1 MQEETDTMRN
11 ILSNKRAFQFVL
23 ASLIL
28 IPFIIVG
35 IIGFQQFF
43 KEPEKVE
50 YSIEEYHS
58 VKENVYFFGNQRKF
72 VLVRRGSFGN
82 GTYLYTTE
90 RKVMTNKGG
99 VDLTYRKNR
108 PKSDYWK
115 IRLYDY
121 RTEDLAVKEVDLN
134 KVVEDYDASF
144 FPIDFRIFTYRNNPK
159 STINIE
165 VKDKQGYRKTLVLNI
180 DSGKVEGEYQE
191 HSDMYEVGP
200 YFYYTTLDQYAKD
213 KGYLVDH
220 LISIYSDFKA
230 EGKVIDTN
238 INLFEEY
245 PEIEKKITEEG
256 WILNPQEEY
265 VTPEEWFDK
274 VLYWMAP
281 KGEEKLTIYGI
292 DTKGQISDTPLT
304 TYAEYEAWVQKQRSE
319 WNKIET
325 NYSYHN

>member
-1 MQEETDTMRN
+1 MQEETDTMRK
-11 ILSNKRAFQFVL
+11 ILKNKRAFQFVL

-72 VLVRRGSFGN
+72 VLMNTDSNVRPGSSI
-82 GTYLYTTE
+82 YLYTTE

-99 VDLTYRKNR
+99 VDLTFRTNM

-121 RTEDLAVKEVDLN
+121 RTEDLVVKEVDLN
-134 KVVEDYDASF
+134 KVVEDYEAGF
-144 FPIDFRIFTYRNNPK
+144 FPMYFKFAEYRNNPK
-159 STINIE
+159 NVINIE
-165 VKDKQGYRKTLVLNI
+165 VKDKQGTMKTFVLNI
-180 DSGKVEGEYQE
+180 DSGKVEGEYQKRVDWDE
-191 HSDMYEVGP
+191 TFPD
-200 YFYYTTLDQYAKD
+200 FIYTTLDQSAKD
-213 KGYLVDH
+213 KGYLVGRIIKSSWH
-220 LISIYSDFKA
+220 FKE

-238 INLFEEY
+238 IHLFEEY

-274 VLYWMAP
+274 VLYWVAP
-281 KGEEKLTIYGI
+281 KGEDKLTIYGI
-292 DTKGQISDTPLT
+292 DTKGQVSDTPLT
-304 TYAEYEAWVQKQRSE
+304 TYAEYQARVQKQRSE
-319 WNKIET
+319 GNVNET
-325 NYSYHN
+325 N

>member
-1 MQEETDTMRN
+1 MQEETDTMRK
-11 ILSNKRAFQFVL
+11 ILKNKRAFQFVV

-35 IIGFQQFF
+35 TVGFQQLF

-90 RKVMTNKGG
+90 RKVMTSKGG
-99 VDLTYRKNR
+99 VDLTDRKNR

-134 KVVEDYDASF
+134 KVVADYDASF

-165 VKDKQGYRKTLVLNI
+165 VKNKQGTIKTVVLNI

-191 HSDMYEVGP
+191 RSDVYEAGP

-220 LISIYSDFKA
+220 LISISSDFKA
-230 EGKVIDTN
+230 EGKVIDIN

-265 VTPEEWFDK
+265 VTQEEWFDK
-274 VLYWMAP
+274 VLHWMAP

-292 DTKGQISDTPLT
+292 DTKGQVSDTPLT
-304 TYAEYEAWVQKQRSE
+304 TYAEYQAWVQKQRPE
-319 WNKIET
+319 GNINET
-325 NYSYHN
+325 N

>member
-1 MQEETDTMRN
+1 MRK
-11 ILSNKRAFQFVL
+11 ILKNKRAFQWMV

-35 IIGFQQFF
+35 TVGFQQLF

-90 RKVMTNKGG
+90 RKVMTSKGG
-99 VDLTYRKNR
+99 VDLTDRKNR

-121 RTEDLAVKEVDLN
+121 RTEDLADKEVDLN

-159 STINIE
+159 NVINIE
-165 VKDKQGYRKTLVLNI
+165 VKDKQGTMKTFVLNI
-180 DSGKVEGEYQE
+180 DSGKVEGEYQKR
-191 HSDMYEVGP
+191 SDIYEAGP

-220 LISIYSDFKA
+220 LISISSDFKE

-245 PEIEKKITEEG
+245 PEIEKKITEG
-256 WILNPQEEY
+256 DWALIPQEEY

-274 VLYWMAP
+274 VLHWMAP
-281 KGEEKLTIYGI
+281 KGEDKLTIYGI
-292 DTKGQISDTPLT
+292 DTKGQISDTPFT

-319 WNKIET
+319 GKINET
-325 NYSYHN
+325 N

>member
-1 MQEETDTMRN
+1 MQEETDTMRK
-11 ILSNKRAFQFVL
+11 ILKNKRAFQFVL

-35 IIGFQQFF
+35 TVGFQQLF

-58 VKENVYFFGNQRKF
+58 ANENVYFFGNQRKF
-72 VLVRRGSFGN
+72 VLMNTDSNVRPGSSI
-82 GTYLYTTE
+82 YLYTTE

-99 VDLTYRKNR
+99 VDLTFRENM

-121 RTEDLAVKEVDLN
+121 RTEELAVKEVDLN
-134 KVVEDYDASF
+134 KVVEDYEAGF
-144 FPIDFRIFTYRNNPK
+144 FPMYFKFAEYRNNPK
-159 STINIE
+159 NVINIE
-165 VKDKQGYRKTLVLNI
+165 VKDNQGTMKTFVLNI
-180 DSGKVEGEYQE
+180 DSGKVEGEYQKRV
-191 HSDMYEVGP
+191 DIYEEGP
-200 YFYYTTLDQYAKD
+200 YFYYTTLDQHTEN
-213 KGYLVDH
+213 KGYLVNHVIGTYGDW
-220 LISIYSDFKA
+220 KA

-265 VTPEEWFDK
+265 VTSEEWFDK

-292 DTKGQISDTPLT
+292 DTKGQVSDTPLT

-319 WNKIET
+319 GKINET
-325 NYSYHN
+325 N

>member
-11 ILSNKRAFQFVL
+11 ILSNRRAFQFVL

-90 RKVMTNKGG
+90 RKVMTSKGG
-99 VDLTYRKNR
+99 VDLTDRKNR

-121 RTEDLAVKEVDLN
+121 RTEDLADKEVDLN

-159 STINIE
+159 NVINIE
-165 VKDKQGYRKTLVLNI
+165 VKDKQGTMKTFVLNI
-180 DSGKVEGEYQE
+180 DSGKVEGEYQKR
-191 HSDMYEVGP
+191 SDIYEAGP

-220 LISIYSDFKA
+220 LIRISSDFKE

-274 VLYWMAP
+274 VLHWMAP
-281 KGEEKLTIYGI
+281 KGEDKLTIYGI

-304 TYAEYEAWVQKQRSE
+304 TYADYQAWVQKQRSE
-319 WNKIET
+319 GNINET
-325 NYSYHN
+325 N

>member
-1 MQEETDTMRN
+1 MQEETDTMRK
-11 ILSNKRAFQFVL
+11 ILKNKRAFQFVL

-35 IIGFQQFF
+35 TVGFQQLF

-72 VLVRRGSFGN
+72 VLLNTDSKARPGGGV
-82 GTYLYTTE
+82 YLYTTE
-90 RKVMTNKGG
+90 RKVMTSKGG
-99 VDLTYRKNR
+99 VDLTDRKNR

-134 KVVEDYDASF
+134 KVVADYDASF
-144 FPIDFRIFTYRNNPK
+144 FPIDFKILTYRDNPK

-165 VKDKQGYRKTLVLNI
+165 VKDNQGDMKTVVLNI
-180 DSGKVEGEYQE
+180 DSGKVEGEYQKR
-191 HSDMYEVGP
+191 SDIYEAGP

-220 LISIYSDFKA
+220 LISISSDFKE

-274 VLYWMAP
+274 VLHWMAP

-304 TYAEYEAWVQKQRSE
+304 TYAEYQAWVQKQRSE
-319 WNKIET
+319 GNINET
-325 NYSYHN
+325 N

>member
-1 MQEETDTMRN
+1 MQEETDTMRK
-11 ILSNKRAFQFVL
+11 ILKNKRAFQFVL

-35 IIGFQQFF
+35 TVGFQQLF

-90 RKVMTNKGG
+90 RKVMTSKGG
-99 VDLTYRKNR
+99 VDLTDRKNR

-121 RTEDLAVKEVDLN
+121 RTEDLADKEVDLN

-159 STINIE
+159 NVINIE
-165 VKDKQGYRKTLVLNI
+165 VKDKQGTIKTLVLNI

-191 HSDMYEVGP
+191 RSDIYEAGP
-200 YFYYTTLDQYAKD
+200 YYFYTTLDQYAED
-213 KGYLVDH
+213 KGYLVGRIIKSSLH
-220 LISIYSDFKA
+220 FKE

-245 PEIEKKITEEG
+245 PEIEKKITEG
-256 WILNPQEEY
+256 DWILTPQEEY
-265 VTPEEWFDK
+265 VTLEEWYDK
-274 VLYWMAP
+274 VLHWMAP

-292 DTKGQISDTPLT
+292 DTKGQVSDTPLP
-304 TYAEYEAWVQKQRSE
+304 TYAEYQAWVQKQRSE
-319 WNKIET
+319 GNINET
-325 NYSYHN
+325 N

>member
-1 MQEETDTMRN
+1 MRK
-11 ILSNKRAFQFVL
+11 ILKNKRAFQWMV

-35 IIGFQQFF
+35 TVGFQQLF

-90 RKVMTNKGG
+90 RKVMTSKGG
-99 VDLTYRKNR
+99 VDLTDRKNR

-121 RTEDLAVKEVDLN
+121 RTEDLADKEVDLN

-159 STINIE
+159 NVINIE
-165 VKDKQGYRKTLVLNI
+165 VKDKQGTMKTFVLNI
-180 DSGKVEGEYQE
+180 DSGKVEGEYQKR
-191 HSDMYEVGP
+191 SDIYEAGP

-274 VLYWMAP
+274 VLHWMAP

-304 TYAEYEAWVQKQRSE
+304 TYAEYQAWVQKQRSE
-319 WNKIET
+319 GNINET
-325 NYSYHN
+325 N

>member
-35 IIGFQQFF
+35 TVGLQQLF

-99 VDLTYRKNR
+99 VDLTSRKNR

-134 KVVEDYDASF
+134 KVVEDYEAGF
-144 FPIDFRIFTYRNNPK
+144 FPMYFKFAEYRNNPK
-159 STINIE
+159 NVINIE
-165 VKDKQGYRKTLVLNI
+165 VKDKQGTMKTFVLNI
-180 DSGKVEGEYQE
+180 DSGKVEGEYQKRVDWDE
-191 HSDMYEVGP
+191 TFPD
-200 YFYYTTLDQYAKD
+200 FIYTTLDQSAKD
-213 KGYLVDH
+213 KGYLVGRIIKSSWH
-220 LISIYSDFKA
+220 FKE

-238 INLFEEY
+238 IHLFEEY

-281 KGEEKLTIYGI
+281 KGEDKLTIYGI
-292 DTKGQISDTPLT
+292 DTKGQVSDTPLT
-304 TYAEYEAWVQKQRSE
+304 TYAEYQAWVQKQRSE
-319 WNKIET
+319 GNINET
-325 NYSYHN
+325 N

>member
-1 MQEETDTMRN
+1 VQEETDTMRN
-11 ILSNKRAFQFVL
+11 ILSNRRAFQFVL

-90 RKVMTNKGG
+90 RKVMTSKGG
-99 VDLTYRKNR
+99 VDLTDRKNR

-121 RTEDLAVKEVDLN
+121 RTEDLADKEVDLN

-159 STINIE
+159 NVINIE
-165 VKDKQGYRKTLVLNI
+165 VKDKQGTMKTFVLNI
-180 DSGKVEGEYQE
+180 DSGKVEGEYQKR
-191 HSDMYEVGP
+191 SDIYEAGP

-220 LISIYSDFKA
+220 LISISSDFKE

-281 KGEEKLTIYGI
+281 KGEDKLTIYGI
-292 DTKGQISDTPLT
+292 DTKGQVSDTPLT
-304 TYAEYEAWVQKQRSE
+304 TYAEYQAWVQKQRSE
-319 WNKIET
+319 GNINET
-325 NYSYHN
+325 N

>member
-1 MQEETDTMRN
+1 MRK
-11 ILSNKRAFQFVL
+11 ILKNKRAFQCVL

-35 IIGFQQFF
+35 IVGFQQFF
-43 KEPEKVE
+43 EKKE
-50 YSIEEYHS
+50 YSIETYDS
-58 VKENVYFFGNQRKF
+58 IKENVYFFGNQRKF
-72 VLVRRGSFGN
+72 VLMNTDSNVRPGSSI
-82 GTYLYTTE
+82 YLYTTE

-99 VDLTYRKNR
+99 VDLTSRKNR

-165 VKDKQGYRKTLVLNI
+165 FKDKQGYRKTLVLNI

-191 HSDMYEVGP
+191 RSDMYEAGP
-200 YFYYTTLDQYAKD
+200 YFYYTTLDQYAED
-213 KGYLVDH
+213 KGYVVGR
-220 LISIYSDFKA
+220 LIESSLPFKEA
-230 EGKVIDTN
+230 GKVVDTN

-265 VTPEEWFDK
+265 VTSEEWFDK

-292 DTKGQISDTPLT
+292 DTKGQVSDTPLT
-304 TYAEYEAWVQKQRSE
+304 TYAEYQAWVQKQRSE
-319 WNKIET
+319 GNINET
-325 NYSYHN
+325 NYSYQN

>member
-1 MQEETDTMRN
+1 MQEGTDTMRK
-11 ILSNKRAFQFVL
+11 ILKNKRVFQFVV

-35 IIGFQQFF
+35 TVGFQQLF

-90 RKVMTNKGG
+90 RKVMTSKGG
-99 VDLTYRKNR
+99 VDLTDRKNR

-121 RTEDLAVKEVDLN
+121 RTEDLADKEVDLN

-144 FPIDFRIFTYRNNPK
+144 FPIDFRIFTYRNNRK
-159 STINIE
+159 KVINIE
-165 VKDKQGYRKTLVLNI
+165 VKDKQGTMKTFVLNI
-180 DSGKVEGEYQE
+180 DSGKVEGEYQKR
-191 HSDMYEVGP
+191 SDIYEAGP

-220 LISIYSDFKA
+220 LISISSDFKE

-274 VLYWMAP
+274 VLHWMAP

-304 TYAEYEAWVQKQRSE
+304 TYAEYQAWVQKQRSE
-319 WNKIET
+319 GNINET
-325 NYSYHN
+325 N

>member
-1 MQEETDTMRN
+1 MQEETDTMRK
-11 ILSNKRAFQFVL
+11 ILKNKRAFQFVL

-35 IIGFQQFF
+35 TVGFQQLF

-90 RKVMTNKGG
+90 RKVMTSKGG
-99 VDLTYRKNR
+99 VDLTDRKNR

-121 RTEDLAVKEVDLN
+121 RTEDLADKEVDLN

-159 STINIE
+159 NVINIE
-165 VKDKQGYRKTLVLNI
+165 VKDKQGTMKTFVLNI
-180 DSGKVEGEYQE
+180 DSGKVEGEYQKR
-191 HSDMYEVGP
+191 SDIYEAGP

-220 LISIYSDFKA
+220 LISISSDFKE

-245 PEIEKKITEEG
+245 PEIEKKITEG
-256 WILNPQEEY
+256 DWALIPQEEY

-304 TYAEYEAWVQKQRSE
+304 TYAEYQAWVQKQRSE
-319 WNKIET
+319 GNINET
-325 NYSYHN
+325 N

>member
-72 VLVRRGSFGN
+72 VLMNTDSNVRPGSSI
-82 GTYLYTTE
+82 YLYTTE

-99 VDLTYRKNR
+99 VDLTFRTNM

-121 RTEDLAVKEVDLN
+121 RTEDLEVKEVDLN
-134 KVVEDYDASF
+134 KVVEDYEAGF
-144 FPIDFRIFTYRNNPK
+144 FPMYFKFAEYRNNPK
-159 STINIE
+159 NVINIE
-165 VKDKQGYRKTLVLNI
+165 VKDKQGTMKTFVLNI
-180 DSGKVEGEYQE
+180 DSGKVEGEYQKRVDWDE
-191 HSDMYEVGP
+191 TFPD
-200 YFYYTTLDQYAKD
+200 FIYTTLDQSAKD
-213 KGYLVDH
+213 KGYLVGRIIKSSWH
-220 LISIYSDFKA
+220 FKE

-238 INLFEEY
+238 IHLFEEY

-274 VLYWMAP
+274 VLYWVAP
-281 KGEEKLTIYGI
+281 KGEDKLTIYGI
-292 DTKGQISDTPLT
+292 DTKGQVSDTPLT
-304 TYAEYEAWVQKQRSE
+304 TYAEYQARVQKQRSE
-319 WNKIET
+319 GNVNET
-325 NYSYHN
+325 N

>member
-1 MQEETDTMRN
+1 VQEETDTMRK
-11 ILSNKRAFQFVL
+11 ILKNKRAFQFVL

-35 IIGFQQFF
+35 TVGFQQLF

-90 RKVMTNKGG
+90 RKVMTSKGG
-99 VDLTYRKNR
+99 VDLTDRKNR

-134 KVVEDYDASF
+134 KVVADYDASF

-159 STINIE
+159 NVINIE
-165 VKDKQGYRKTLVLNI
+165 VKDKQGTIKTVVLNI

-191 HSDMYEVGP
+191 RSDIYEAGP
-200 YFYYTTLDQYAKD
+200 YYFYTTLDQYAED
-213 KGYLVDH
+213 KGYVVGR
-220 LISIYSDFKA
+220 LIESSLPFKEA
-230 EGKVIDTN
+230 GKVVDTN

-245 PEIEKKITEEG
+245 PEIEKKITEG
-256 WILNPQEEY
+256 DWALIPQEEY

-304 TYAEYEAWVQKQRSE
+304 TYAEYQAWVQKQRSE
-319 WNKIET
+319 GNINET
-325 NYSYHN
+325 N

>member
-1 MQEETDTMRN
+1 MRK
-11 ILSNKRAFQFVL
+11 ILKNKRAFQFML

-35 IIGFQQFF
+35 TVGFQQLF

-90 RKVMTNKGG
+90 RKVMTSKGG
-99 VDLTYRKNR
+99 VDLTDRKNR

-134 KVVEDYDASF
+134 KVVADYDASF
-144 FPIDFRIFTYRNNPK
+144 FPIDFKILTYRDNPK

-165 VKDKQGYRKTLVLNI
+165 VKDNQGDMKTVVLNI

-191 HSDMYEVGP
+191 RSDIYEAGP
-200 YFYYTTLDQYAKD
+200 YYFYTTLDQYAED
-213 KGYLVDH
+213 KGYVVGR
-220 LISIYSDFKA
+220 LIESSLPFKEA
-230 EGKVIDTN
+230 GKVVDTN

-274 VLYWMAP
+274 VLHWMAP
-281 KGEEKLTIYGI
+281 KGEDKLTIYGI

-304 TYAEYEAWVQKQRSE
+304 TYAEYQAWVQKQRSE
-319 WNKIET
+319 GNINET
-325 NYSYHN
+325 N

>member
-72 VLVRRGSFGN
+72 VLMNTDSNVRPGSSI
-82 GTYLYTTE
+82 YLYTTE

-99 VDLTYRKNR
+99 VDLTFRTNM

-121 RTEDLAVKEVDLN
+121 RTEDLEVKEVDLN
-134 KVVEDYDASF
+134 KVVEDYEAGF
-144 FPIDFRIFTYRNNPK
+144 FPMYFKFAEYRNNPK
-159 STINIE
+159 NVINIE
-165 VKDKQGYRKTLVLNI
+165 VKDKQGTMKTFVLNI
-180 DSGKVEGEYQE
+180 DSGKVEGEYQKRVDWDE
-191 HSDMYEVGP
+191 TFPD
-200 YFYYTTLDQYAKD
+200 FIYTTLDQSAKD
-213 KGYLVDH
+213 KGYLVGRIIKSSWH
-220 LISIYSDFKA
+220 FKE

-238 INLFEEY
+238 IHLFEEY

-274 VLYWMAP
+274 VLHWMAP
-281 KGEEKLTIYGI
+281 KGEDKLTIYGI
-292 DTKGQISDTPLT
+292 DTKGQVSDTPLT
-304 TYAEYEAWVQKQRSE
+304 TYAEYQAWVQKQRSE
-319 WNKIET
+319 GNVNET
-325 NYSYHN
+325 N

>member
-35 IIGFQQFF
+35 TVGFQQLF

-90 RKVMTNKGG
+90 RKVMTSKGG
-99 VDLTYRKNR
+99 VDLTDRKNR

-121 RTEDLAVKEVDLN
+121 RTEDLADKEVDLN

-159 STINIE
+159 NVINIE
-165 VKDKQGYRKTLVLNI
+165 VKDKQGTIKTLVLNI

-191 HSDMYEVGP
+191 RSDIYEAGP
-200 YFYYTTLDQYAKD
+200 YYFYTTLDQYAED
-213 KGYLVDH
+213 KGYLVGRIIKSSLH
-220 LISIYSDFKA
+220 FKE

-245 PEIEKKITEEG
+245 PEIEKKITEG
-256 WILNPQEEY
+256 DWILTPQEEY
-265 VTPEEWFDK
+265 VTLEEWYDK
-274 VLYWMAP
+274 VLHWMAP

-292 DTKGQISDTPLT
+292 DTKGQVSDTPLP
-304 TYAEYEAWVQKQRSE
+304 TYAEYQAWVQKQRSE
-319 WNKIET
+319 GNINET
-325 NYSYHN
+325 N

>member
-1 MQEETDTMRN
+1 MQEETDTMRK
-11 ILSNKRAFQFVL
+11 ILKNKRAFQFVL

-35 IIGFQQFF
+35 TVGFQQLF

-90 RKVMTNKGG
+90 RKVMTSKGG
-99 VDLTYRKNR
+99 VDLTDRKNR

-121 RTEDLAVKEVDLN
+121 RTEDLADKEVDLN

-159 STINIE
+159 NVINIE
-165 VKDKQGYRKTLVLNI
+165 VKDKQGTMKTFVLNI
-180 DSGKVEGEYQE
+180 DSGKVEGEYQKR
-191 HSDMYEVGP
+191 SDIYEAGP

-220 LISIYSDFKA
+220 LISISSDFKE

-245 PEIEKKITEEG
+245 PEIEKKITEG
-256 WILNPQEEY
+256 DWALIPQEEY

-274 VLYWMAP
+274 VLHWMAP

-304 TYAEYEAWVQKQRSE
+304 TYAEYQAWVQKQRSE
-319 WNKIET
+319 GNINET
-325 NYSYHN
+325 N

>member
-1 MQEETDTMRN
+1 MQEETDLMKNLLTK
-11 ILSNKRAFQFVL
+11 KRAFQFVL

-35 IIGFQQFF
+35 TVGLQQLF

-90 RKVMTNKGG
+90 RKVMTSKGG
-99 VDLTYRKNR
+99 VDLTDRKNR

-121 RTEDLAVKEVDLN
+121 RTEDLADKEVDLN

-159 STINIE
+159 NVINIE
-165 VKDKQGYRKTLVLNI
+165 VKDKQGTMKTFVLNI
-180 DSGKVEGEYQE
+180 DSGKVEGEYQKR
-191 HSDMYEVGP
+191 SDIYEAGP
-200 YFYYTTLDQYAKD
+200 YFYYTTLD
-213 KGYLVDH
+213 H
-220 LISIYSDFKA
+220 LISISSDFKE

-274 VLYWMAP
+274 VLHWMAP
-281 KGEEKLTIYGI
+281 KGEDKLTIYGI

-304 TYAEYEAWVQKQRSE
+304 TYADYQAWVQKQRSE
-319 WNKIET
+319 GNINET
-325 NYSYHN
+325 N

>member
-1 MQEETDTMRN
+1 MRK
-11 ILSNKRAFQFVL
+11 ILKNKRAFQFVL

-35 IIGFQQFF
+35 TVGLQQLF

-90 RKVMTNKGG
+90 RKVMTSKGG
-99 VDLTYRKNR
+99 VDLTDRKNR

-134 KVVEDYDASF
+134 KVVADYDASF

-159 STINIE
+159 NVINIE
-165 VKDKQGYRKTLVLNI
+165 VKDKQGTIKTVVLNI

-191 HSDMYEVGP
+191 RSDIYEAGP
-200 YFYYTTLDQYAKD
+200 YYFYTTLDQYAED
-213 KGYLVDH
+213 KGYVVGR
-220 LISIYSDFKA
+220 LIESSLPFKEA
-230 EGKVIDTN
+230 GKVVDTN

-245 PEIEKKITEEG
+245 PEIEKKITEG
-256 WILNPQEEY
+256 DWALIPQEEY

-304 TYAEYEAWVQKQRSE
+304 TYAEYQAWVQKQRSE
-319 WNKIET
+319 GNINET
-325 NYSYHN
+325 N

>member
-72 VLVRRGSFGN
+72 VLMNTDSNVRPGSSI
-82 GTYLYTTE
+82 YLYTTE

-99 VDLTYRKNR
+99 VDLTFRTNM

-121 RTEDLAVKEVDLN
+121 RTEDLVVKEVDLN
-134 KVVEDYDASF
+134 KVVADYDSNF
-144 FPIDFRIFTYRNNPK
+144 FPIDFKIFTYRDNPK
-159 STINIE
+159 NTINIE
-165 VKDKQGYRKTLVLNI
+165 VKDNQGDMKTVVLNI

-191 HSDMYEVGP
+191 RSDIYEAGP
-200 YFYYTTLDQYAKD
+200 YYFYTTLDQYAED
-213 KGYLVDH
+213 KGYVVGR
-220 LISIYSDFKA
+220 LINSSLPFKE

-245 PEIEKKITEEG
+245 PEIEKKITEG
-256 WILNPQEEY
+256 DWSLYPQVEY
-265 VTPEEWFDK
+265 VTLEEWYDK

-292 DTKGQISDTPLT
+292 DSKGQVSDTPLT
-304 TYAEYEAWVQKQRSE
+304 TYAEYQSWVEKQRSE
-319 WNKIET
+319 RNINET
-325 NYSYHN
+325 N

>member
-1 MQEETDTMRN
+1 MQEETDLMKNLLTKN
-11 ILSNKRAFQFVL
+11 RAFQFVL

-99 VDLTYRKNR
+99 VDLPFRTNM

-134 KVVEDYDASF
+134 KVVEDYEAGF
-144 FPIDFRIFTYRNNPK
+144 FPMYFKFAEYRNNPK
-159 STINIE
+159 NVINIE
-165 VKDKQGYRKTLVLNI
+165 VKDKQGTMKTFVLNI
-180 DSGKVEGEYQE
+180 DSGKVEGEYQKRVDWDE
-191 HSDMYEVGP
+191 TFPD
-200 YFYYTTLDQYAKD
+200 FIYTTLDQSAKD
-213 KGYLVDH
+213 KGYLVGRIIKSSWH
-220 LISIYSDFKA
+220 FKE

-238 INLFEEY
+238 IHLFEEY

-281 KGEEKLTIYGI
+281 KGEDKLTIYGI
-292 DTKGQISDTPLT
+292 DTKGQVSDTPLT
-304 TYAEYEAWVQKQRSE
+304 TYAEYQAWVQKQRSE
-319 WNKIET
+319 GNINET
-325 NYSYHN
+325 N

>member
-11 ILSNKRAFQFVL
+11 ILSNRRAFQFVL

-90 RKVMTNKGG
+90 RKVMTSKGG
-99 VDLTYRKNR
+99 VDLTDRKNR

-121 RTEDLAVKEVDLN
+121 RTEDLADKEVDLN

-144 FPIDFRIFTYRNNPK
+144 FPIVFRIFTYRNNPK
-159 STINIE
+159 NVINIE
-165 VKDKQGYRKTLVLNI
+165 VKDKQGTMKTFVLNI
-180 DSGKVEGEYQE
+180 DSGKVEGEYQKR
-191 HSDMYEVGP
+191 SDIYEAGP

-220 LISIYSDFKA
+220 LISISSDFKE

-274 VLYWMAP
+274 VLHWMAP
-281 KGEEKLTIYGI
+281 KGEDKLTIYGI

-304 TYAEYEAWVQKQRSE
+304 TYADYQAWVQKQRSE
-319 WNKIET
+319 GNINET
-325 NYSYHN
+325 N

>member
-1 MQEETDTMRN
+1 MRK
-11 ILSNKRAFQFVL
+11 ILKNKRAFQWMV

-35 IIGFQQFF
+35 TVGFQQLF

-58 VKENVYFFGNQRKF
+58 AKENVYFFGNQRKF
-72 VLVRRGSFGN
+72 VLMNTDSNVRPGSSI
-82 GTYLYTTE
+82 YLYTTE
-90 RKVMTNKGG
+90 RKVMINKGG
-99 VDLTYRKNR
+99 VDLTFRENM

-121 RTEDLAVKEVDLN
+121 RTEELALKEVDLN
-134 KVVEDYDASF
+134 KVVEDYEAGF
-144 FPIDFRIFTYRNNPK
+144 FPMYFKFAEYRNNPK
-159 STINIE
+159 NVINIE
-165 VKDKQGYRKTLVLNI
+165 VKDNQGTMKTFVLNI
-180 DSGKVEGEYQE
+180 DSGKVEGEYQKRV
-191 HSDMYEVGP
+191 DIYEEGP
-200 YFYYTTLDQYAKD
+200 YFYYTTLDQHTEN
-213 KGYLVDH
+213 KGYLVNHVIGTYGDW
-220 LISIYSDFKA
+220 KA

-265 VTPEEWFDK
+265 VTSEEWFDK

-292 DTKGQISDTPLT
+292 DTKGQVSDTPLT

-319 WNKIET
+319 GNKIET

>member
-1 MQEETDTMRN
+1 MQEETDTMRK
-11 ILSNKRAFQFVL
+11 ILKNKRAFQFVL

-35 IIGFQQFF
+35 TVGFQQLF

-72 VLVRRGSFGN
+72 VLMNTDSNVRPGSSI
-82 GTYLYTTE
+82 YLYTTE

-99 VDLTYRKNR
+99 VDLTFRENM

-134 KVVEDYDASF
+134 KVVADYNSSF
-144 FPIDFRIFTYRNNPK
+144 FPIDLKIFSYRNNPK
-159 STINIE
+159 NVINIE
-165 VKDKQGYRKTLVLNI
+165 VKDNQGTMKTFVLNI

-191 HSDMYEVGP
+191 RSDMYEAGP
-200 YFYYTTLDQYAKD
+200 YFYYTTLDQSAKD
-213 KGYLVDH
+213 KGYLLDR

-292 DTKGQISDTPLT
+292 DTKGQVSDTPLT
-304 TYAEYEAWVQKQRSE
+304 TYAEYQAWVQKQRSE
-319 WNKIET
+319 GNINET
-325 NYSYHN
+325 N

>member
-35 IIGFQQFF
+35 TVGLQQLF

-72 VLVRRGSFGN
+72 VLLNTDSKARPGGGV
-82 GTYLYTTE
+82 YLYTTE

-99 VDLTYRKNR
+99 VDLTDRKNR

-121 RTEDLAVKEVDLN
+121 RTEDLADKEVDLN
-134 KVVEDYDASF
+134 KVVEDYEAGL
-144 FPIDFRIFTYRNNPK
+144 FPIDFKILTYRDNPK

-165 VKDKQGYRKTLVLNI
+165 VKDNQGDMKTVVLNI

-191 HSDMYEVGP
+191 RSDIYEAGP
-200 YFYYTTLDQYAKD
+200 YYFYTTLDQYAED
-213 KGYLVDH
+213 KGYVVGR
-220 LISIYSDFKA
+220 LIESSLPFKEA
-230 EGKVIDTN
+230 GKVVDTN

-245 PEIEKKITEEG
+245 PEIEKKITEG
-256 WILNPQEEY
+256 DWALIPQEEY

-274 VLYWMAP
+274 VLHWMAP
-281 KGEEKLTIYGI
+281 KGEDKLTIYGI

-304 TYAEYEAWVQKQRSE
+304 TYAEYQAWVQKQRSE
-319 WNKIET
+319 GNINEM
-325 NYSYHN
+325 N

>member
-1 MQEETDTMRN
+1 MKNLLTKN
-11 ILSNKRAFQFVL
+11 RAFQFVL

-72 VLVRRGSFGN
+72 VLMNTDSNVRPGSSI
-82 GTYLYTTE
+82 YLYTTE

-99 VDLTYRKNR
+99 VDLTFRKNM

-134 KVVEDYDASF
+134 KVVEDYEAGF
-144 FPIDFRIFTYRNNPK
+144 FPMYFKFAEYRNNPK
-159 STINIE
+159 NVINIE
-165 VKDKQGYRKTLVLNI
+165 VKDKQGTMKTFVLNI
-180 DSGKVEGEYQE
+180 DSGKVEGEYQKRVDWDE
-191 HSDMYEVGP
+191 TFPD
-200 YFYYTTLDQYAKD
+200 FIYTTLDQSAKD
-213 KGYLVDH
+213 KGYLVGRIIKSSWH
-220 LISIYSDFKA
+220 FKE

-238 INLFEEY
+238 IHLFEEY

-281 KGEEKLTIYGI
+281 KGEDKLTIYGI
-292 DTKGQISDTPLT
+292 DTKGQVSDTPLT
-304 TYAEYEAWVQKQRSE
+304 TYAEYQAWVQKQRSE
-319 WNKIET
+319 GNINET
-325 NYSYHN
+325 N

>member
-1 MQEETDTMRN
+1 MQEDTDTMRK
-11 ILSNKRAFQFVL
+11 ILSNRRAFQFVL

-90 RKVMTNKGG
+90 RKVMTSKGG
-99 VDLTYRKNR
+99 VDLTDRKNR

-134 KVVEDYDASF
+134 KVVADYDASF

-159 STINIE
+159 NVINIE
-165 VKDKQGYRKTLVLNI
+165 VKDKQGTIKTVVLNI

-191 HSDMYEVGP
+191 RSDIYEAGP
-200 YFYYTTLDQYAKD
+200 YYFYTTLDQYAED
-213 KGYLVDH
+213 KGYVVGR
-220 LISIYSDFKA
+220 LIESSLPFKEA
-230 EGKVIDTN
+230 GKVVDTN

-245 PEIEKKITEEG
+245 PEIEKKITEG
-256 WILNPQEEY
+256 DWALIPQEEY

-304 TYAEYEAWVQKQRSE
+304 TYAEYQAWVQKQRSE
-319 WNKIET
+319 GNINET
-325 NYSYHN
+325 N